1 MVYTLKGYKGPY
13 TRAKNK
19 TAKMKFSQVIGH
31 EELKERLRKNIDEGR
46 VSHAQLFVGE
56 HGWGTL
62 QLALAYVQYLHCSN
76 RSGGE
81 PCGVCPSC
89 VQMQSLAHPD
99 VHFVYPTIKPK
110 GSSTPPTSDL
120 YIEQWR
126 EVVADNEAC
135 FSEHTWYEAI
145 GADNAQGLIT
155 TKEADEII
163 RKLSYKAFEGT
174 HKSVV
179 VWMPEKMHTAAANAL
194 LKILEEPWENTLF
207 LLVSEHPEVLL
218 DTIISRTQSVNV
230 GRIEQEALRSYATR
244 TLGATE
250 EQAEVAARLADG
262 SVLNLR
268 RIVAE
273 GGSAAATDN
282 FELFTRLM
290 RLSYGN
296 KHLDLFEWAEQ
307 VAAMG
312 RENQKSFLE
321 YALRLIRESYMLP
334 AGMESV
340 SYLWG
345 DEKAFCSKFAPY
357 VANHNVEALVAEI
370 ERALRDVGQNGNAKI
385 VFTHFALAVSKLIA
399 MRA

>member
-1 MVYTLKGYKGPY
+1 
-13 TRAKNK
+13 
-19 TAKMKFSQVIGH
+19 MKFAQVTGH
-31 EELKERLRKNIDEGR
+31 EELKERLRKNINEGR
-46 VSHAQLFVGE
+46 VSHAQLFAGN

-62 QLALAYVQYLHCSN
+62 QLALAYVQYLHCPN
-76 RSGGE
+76 RTNGE

-89 VQMQSLAHPD
+89 VQMQSLTHPD

-126 EVVADNEAC
+126 EIVGENDAC
-135 FSEHTWYEAI
+135 FDEHAWYEAI

-155 TKEADEII
+155 AKEANEII
-163 RKLSYKAFEGT
+163 RKLSYKAFEGKW
-174 HKSVV
+174 KSVIIWV
-179 VWMPEKMHTAAANAL
+179 PERMHPNCTNAL
-194 LKILEEPWENTLF
+194 LKILEEPWENTVF
-207 LLVSEHPEVLL
+207 ILVSEHPEVLL
-218 DTIISRTQSVNV
+218 DTIISRCQSVNV

-262 SVLNLR
+262 SLLSLR

-273 GGSAAATDN
+273 GSDGSAADN

-290 RLSYGN
+290 RLSHSN

-312 RENQKSFLE
+312 RENKRSFLE
-321 YALRLIRESYMLP
+321 YSLRLIRESYMLT

-345 DEKAFCSKFAPY
+345 DEKAFCSKFAPF
-357 VANHNVEALVAEI
+357 VANHNVEAIVAEI
-370 ERALRDVGQNGNAKI
+370 EKALRDVGQNGNAKI
-385 VFTHFALAVSKLIA
+385 VFTHFALAMSKLIA
-399 MRA
+399 MRG

>member
-1 MVYTLKGYKGPY
+1 
-13 TRAKNK
+13 
-19 TAKMKFSQVIGH
+19 MKFAQVTGH
-31 EELKERLRKNIDEGR
+31 EQLKERLRKNIDEGR
-46 VSHAQLFVGE
+46 VSHAQLFAGN

-62 QLALAYVQYLHCSN
+62 QLALAYVQYLHCPN
-76 RSGGE
+76 RTNGE

-89 VQMQSLAHPD
+89 VQMQSLTHPD

-126 EVVADNEAC
+126 EVVGENDAC
-135 FSEHTWYEAI
+135 FDEHAWYEAI

-155 TKEADEII
+155 AKEADEII
-163 RKLSYKAFEGT
+163 RKLSYKAFEGKW
-174 HKSVV
+174 KSVV
-179 VWMPEKMHTAAANAL
+179 IWAPEKMHPNCTNAL
-194 LKILEEPWENTLF
+194 LKILEEPWENTVFILI
-207 LLVSEHPEVLL
+207 SEHPEALL
-218 DTIISRTQSVNV
+218 DTIISRCQSVNV

-244 TLGATE
+244 SLGATE
-250 EQAEVAARLADG
+250 EQADVVAKLADG
-262 SVLNLR
+262 SLLTLR
-268 RIVAE
+268 RVVAE
-273 GGSAAATDN
+273 GSDGSATDN

-290 RLSYGN
+290 RLSYSN

-321 YALRLIRESYMLP
+321 YSLRLIRESYMLT

-345 DEKAFCSKFAPY
+345 DEKAFCSKFAPF
-357 VANHNVEALVAEI
+357 VANHNVEAIVAEI

-385 VFTHFALAVSKLIA
+385 VFTHFALAMSKLIA
-399 MRA
+399 MRG

>member
-1 MVYTLKGYKGPY
+1 
-13 TRAKNK
+13 
-19 TAKMKFSQVIGH
+19 MKFAQVTGH
-31 EELKERLRKNIDEGR
+31 EELKERLRKNINEGR
-46 VSHAQLFVGE
+46 VSHAQLFAGN

-62 QLALAYVQYLHCSN
+62 QLALAYVQYLHCPN
-76 RSGGE
+76 RTNGE

-89 VQMQSLAHPD
+89 VQMQSLTHPD

-120 YIEQWR
+120 YIEHWR
-126 EVVADNEAC
+126 EIVEENDAC
-135 FSEHTWYEAI
+135 FDAHAWYEAI

-155 TKEADEII
+155 AKEANEII
-163 RKLSYKAFEGT
+163 RKLSYKAFEGKW
-174 HKSVV
+174 KSVIIWV
-179 VWMPEKMHTAAANAL
+179 PERMHPNCTNAL
-194 LKILEEPWENTLF
+194 LKILEEPWENTVF
-207 LLVSEHPEVLL
+207 ILVSEHPEVLL
-218 DTIISRTQSVNV
+218 DTIISRCQSVNV
-230 GRIEQEALRSYATR
+230 GRIEQETLRSYATR

-262 SVLNLR
+262 SLLSLR

-273 GGSAAATDN
+273 GSDGSAADN

-290 RLSYGN
+290 RLSYSN

-312 RENQKSFLE
+312 RENKRSFLE
-321 YALRLIRESYMLP
+321 YSLRLIRESYMLT

-345 DEKAFCSKFAPY
+345 DEKAFCSKFAPF
-357 VANHNVEALVAEI
+357 VANHNVEAIVAEI
-370 ERALRDVGQNGNAKI
+370 EKALRDVGQNGNAKI
-385 VFTHFALAVSKLIA
+385 VFTHFALAMSKLIA
-399 MRA
+399 MRG

>member
-1 MVYTLKGYKGPY
+1 
-13 TRAKNK
+13 
-19 TAKMKFSQVIGH
+19 MKFAQVTGH
-31 EELKERLRKNIDEGR
+31 EELKERLRKNINEGR
-46 VSHAQLFVGE
+46 VSHAQLFAGN

-62 QLALAYVQYLHCSN
+62 QLALAYVQYLHCPN
-76 RSGGE
+76 RTNGE

-89 VQMQSLAHPD
+89 VQMQSLTHPD

-126 EVVADNEAC
+126 EIVEENDAC
-135 FSEHTWYEAI
+135 FDEHAWYEAI

-155 TKEADEII
+155 AKEANEII
-163 RKLSYKAFEGT
+163 RKLSYKAFEGKW
-174 HKSVV
+174 KSVIIWV
-179 VWMPEKMHTAAANAL
+179 PERMHPNCTNAL
-194 LKILEEPWENTLF
+194 LKILEEPWENTVF
-207 LLVSEHPEVLL
+207 ILVSEHPEVLL
-218 DTIISRTQSVNV
+218 DTIISRCQSVNV

-262 SVLNLR
+262 SLLSLR

-273 GGSAAATDN
+273 GSDGSAADN

-290 RLSYGN
+290 RLSYSN

-312 RENQKSFLE
+312 RENKRSFLE
-321 YALRLIRESYMLP
+321 YSLRLIRESYMLT

-345 DEKAFCSKFAPY
+345 DEKAFCSKFAPF
-357 VANHNVEALVAEI
+357 VANHNVEAIVAEI
-370 ERALRDVGQNGNAKI
+370 EKALRDVGQNGNAKI
-385 VFTHFALAVSKLIA
+385 VFTHFALAMSKLIA
-399 MRA
+399 MRG

>member
-1 MVYTLKGYKGPY
+1 
-13 TRAKNK
+13 
-19 TAKMKFSQVIGH
+19 MKFAQVTGH
-31 EELKERLRKNIDEGR
+31 EQLKERLRTNIDEGR
-46 VSHAQLFVGE
+46 VSHAQLFAGN

-62 QLALAYVQYLHCSN
+62 QLALAYVQYLHCPN
-76 RSGGE
+76 RTNGE

-89 VQMQSLAHPD
+89 VQMQSLTHPD

-126 EVVADNEAC
+126 EIVGENDAC
-135 FSEHTWYEAI
+135 FDEHAWYEAI

-155 TKEADEII
+155 AKEADEII
-163 RKLSYKAFEGT
+163 RKLSYKAFEGKW
-174 HKSVV
+174 KSVII
-179 VWMPEKMHTAAANAL
+179 WTPEKMHPNCTNAL
-194 LKILEEPWENTLF
+194 LKILEEPWENTVFILI
-207 LLVSEHPEVLL
+207 SEHPEALL
-218 DTIISRTQSVNV
+218 DTIISRCQSVNV
-230 GRIEQEALRSYATR
+230 GRIEQDALRSYATR
-244 TLGATE
+244 ALGATE
-250 EQAEVAARLADG
+250 EQAEVASRLADG
-262 SVLNLR
+262 SLLTLR
-268 RIVAE
+268 RVVAE
-273 GGSAAATDN
+273 GSDGSATDN

-290 RLSYGN
+290 RLSYSN

-321 YALRLIRESYMLP
+321 YSLRLIRESYMLT

-345 DEKAFCSKFAPY
+345 DEKAFCSKFAPF
-357 VANHNVEALVAEI
+357 VANHNVEAIVAEI

-385 VFTHFALAVSKLIA
+385 VFTHFALAMSKLIA
-399 MRA
+399 MRG

>member
-1 MVYTLKGYKGPY
+1 
-13 TRAKNK
+13 
-19 TAKMKFSQVIGH
+19 MKFAQVTGH
-31 EELKERLRKNIDEGR
+31 EELKERLRKNINEGR
-46 VSHAQLFVGE
+46 VSHAQLFAGN

-62 QLALAYVQYLHCSN
+62 QLALAYVQYLHCPN
-76 RSGGE
+76 RTNGE

-89 VQMQSLAHPD
+89 VQMQSLTHPD

-126 EVVADNEAC
+126 EIVEENDAC
-135 FSEHTWYEAI
+135 FDEHAWYEAI

-155 TKEADEII
+155 AKEANEII
-163 RKLSYKAFEGT
+163 RKLSYKAFEGKW
-174 HKSVV
+174 KSVIIWV
-179 VWMPEKMHTAAANAL
+179 PERMHPNCTNAL
-194 LKILEEPWENTLF
+194 LKILEEPWENTVF
-207 LLVSEHPEVLL
+207 ILVSEHPEVLL
-218 DTIISRTQSVNV
+218 DTIISRCQSVNV
-230 GRIEQEALRSYATR
+230 GRIEQETLRSYATR

-262 SVLNLR
+262 SLLSLR

-273 GGSAAATDN
+273 GSDGSAADN

-290 RLSYGN
+290 RLSYSN

-312 RENQKSFLE
+312 RENKRSFLE
-321 YALRLIRESYMLP
+321 YSLRLIRESYMLT

-345 DEKAFCSKFAPY
+345 DEKAFCSKFAPF
-357 VANHNVEALVAEI
+357 VANHNVEAIVAEI
-370 ERALRDVGQNGNAKI
+370 EKALRDVGQNGNAKL
-385 VFTHFALAVSKLIA
+385 VVTHFALAMSKLIA
-399 MRA
+399 MRG

>member
-1 MVYTLKGYKGPY
+1 
-13 TRAKNK
+13 
-19 TAKMKFSQVIGH
+19 MKFAQVTGH
-31 EELKERLRKNIDEGR
+31 EQLKERLRTNIDEGR
-46 VSHAQLFVGE
+46 VSHAQLFAGN

-62 QLALAYVQYLHCSN
+62 QLALAYVQYLHCPN
-76 RSGGE
+76 RTNGE

-89 VQMQSLAHPD
+89 VQMQSLTHPD

-126 EVVADNEAC
+126 EIVGENDAC
-135 FSEHTWYEAI
+135 FDEHAWYEAI

-155 TKEADEII
+155 AKEADEII
-163 RKLSYKAFEGT
+163 RKLSYKAFEGKW
-174 HKSVV
+174 KSVV
-179 VWMPEKMHTAAANAL
+179 IWGPEKMHPNCTNAL
-194 LKILEEPWENTLF
+194 LKILEEPWENTVFILI
-207 LLVSEHPEVLL
+207 SEHPEALL
-218 DTIISRTQSVNV
+218 DTIISRCQSVNV
-230 GRIEQEALRSYATR
+230 GRIEQDALRSYATR
-244 TLGATE
+244 SLGATE
-250 EQAEVAARLADG
+250 EQAEVASRLADG
-262 SVLNLR
+262 SLLTLR
-268 RIVAE
+268 RVVAE
-273 GGSAAATDN
+273 GGDGSAADN

-290 RLSYGN
+290 RLSYSN

-321 YALRLIRESYMLP
+321 YSLRLIRESYMLT

-345 DEKAFCSKFAPY
+345 DEKAFCSKFAPF
-357 VANHNVEALVAEI
+357 VANHNVEAIVAEI

-385 VFTHFALAVSKLIA
+385 VFTHFALAMSKLIA
-399 MRA
+399 MRG

>member
-1 MVYTLKGYKGPY
+1 
-13 TRAKNK
+13 
-19 TAKMKFSQVIGH
+19 MKFAQVTGH
-31 EELKERLRKNIDEGR
+31 EELKERLRKNINEGR
-46 VSHAQLFVGE
+46 VSHAQLFAGN

-62 QLALAYVQYLHCSN
+62 QLALAYVQYLHCPN
-76 RSGGE
+76 RTNGE

-89 VQMQSLAHPD
+89 VQMQSLTHPD

-126 EVVADNEAC
+126 EIVEENDAC
-135 FSEHTWYEAI
+135 FDEHAWYEAI

-155 TKEADEII
+155 AKEANEII
-163 RKLSYKAFEGT
+163 RKLSYKAFEGKW
-174 HKSVV
+174 KSVIIWV
-179 VWMPEKMHTAAANAL
+179 PERMHPNCTNAL
-194 LKILEEPWENTLF
+194 LKILEEPWENTVF
-207 LLVSEHPEVLL
+207 ILVSEHPEVLL
-218 DTIISRTQSVNV
+218 DTIISRCQSVNV

-262 SVLNLR
+262 SLLSLR

-273 GGSAAATDN
+273 GSDGSAADN

-290 RLSYGN
+290 RLSYSN

-312 RENQKSFLE
+312 RENKRSFLE
-321 YALRLIRESYMLP
+321 YSLRLIRESYMLT

-345 DEKAFCSKFAPY
+345 DEKAFCSKFAPF
-357 VANHNVEALVAEI
+357 VANHNVEAIVAEI
-370 ERALRDVGQNGNAKI
+370 EKALRDVGQNGNAKI
-385 VFTHFALAVSKLIA
+385 VFTHFALTMSKLIA
-399 MRA
+399 MRG

>member
-1 MVYTLKGYKGPY
+1 
-13 TRAKNK
+13 
-19 TAKMKFSQVIGH
+19 MKFAQVTGH
-31 EELKERLRKNIDEGR
+31 EELKERLRKNINEGR
-46 VSHAQLFVGE
+46 VSHAQLFAGN

-62 QLALAYVQYLHCSN
+62 QLALAYVQYLHCPN
-76 RSGGE
+76 RTNGE

-89 VQMQSLAHPD
+89 VQMQSLTHPD

-126 EVVADNEAC
+126 EIVEENDAC
-135 FSEHTWYEAI
+135 FDEHAWYEAI

-155 TKEADEII
+155 AKEANEII
-163 RKLSYKAFEGT
+163 RKLSYKAFEGKW
-174 HKSVV
+174 KSVIIWV
-179 VWMPEKMHTAAANAL
+179 PERMHPNCTNAL
-194 LKILEEPWENTLF
+194 LKILEEPWENTVF
-207 LLVSEHPEVLL
+207 ILVSEHPEVLL
-218 DTIISRTQSVNV
+218 DTIISRCQSVNV
-230 GRIEQEALRSYATR
+230 GRIEQETLRSYATR

-262 SVLNLR
+262 SLLSLR

-273 GGSAAATDN
+273 GSDGSAADN

-290 RLSYGN
+290 RLSYSN

-312 RENQKSFLE
+312 RENKRSFLE
-321 YALRLIRESYMLP
+321 YSLRLIRESYMLT

-345 DEKAFCSKFAPY
+345 DEKAFCSKFAPF
-357 VANHNVEALVAEI
+357 VANHNVEAIVAEI
-370 ERALRDVGQNGNAKI
+370 EKALRDVGQNGNAKI
-385 VFTHFALAVSKLIA
+385 VFTHFALAMSKLIA
-399 MRA
+399 MRG